1 MSGPQNGILAPLPP
15 AARYLSFSLLQGA
28 DARGALRRIAAEVDG
43 EQTVLGIGASL
54 ASALGRHVEGLTT
67 FPSFAAAAVELPN
80 TPAALWLWL
89 RGEDRA
95 ALMRRERQIEA
106 LLADTFVL
114 EHSLEGF
121 LHRGGRDLTGYEDGT
136 ENPQGDDAAAAAI
149 VAEDVATLAGS
160 SFVAVQQWLHDF
172 KRFDA
177 MPKSMQDRVIG
188 RERESNEELDDA
200 SECAHVKRTAQEN
213 FSPEAFVL
221 RRSMAWIEGERAG
234 LQFVAFGASFAAF
247 EAQLKRMSGAE
258 DGIVDGLFRFTRPLT
273 GAYFWCPPMR
283 AGAPDLR
290 LLGV

>member
-1 MSGPQNGILAPLPP
+1 MSGPQSGILAPLPP

-54 ASALGRHVEGLTT
+54 ATALGRHVEGLTT

-95 ALMRRERQIEA
+95 ALMQRERQIEA

>member
-1 MSGPQNGILAPLPP
+1 MSGPQSGILAPLPP
-15 AARYLSFSLLQGA
+15 AARYLSFSLLQGT
-28 DARGALRRIAAEVDG
+28 DARAALRRLAAEVDG
-43 EQTVLGIGASL
+43 ERCVLGIGATL
-54 ASALGRHVEGLTT
+54 ANALSRHVEGLTT
-67 FPSFAAAAVELPN
+67 FPNFSAAGVELPA

-95 ALMRRERQIEA
+95 ALLQRERHITA

-114 EHSLEGF
+114 EHSLEAFVHG
-121 LHRGGRDLTGYEDGT
+121 GGRDLTGYEDGT
-136 ENPQGDDAAAAAI
+136 ENPQGDAAVAAAI
-149 VAEDVATLAGS
+149 VAEGVPTLAGS

-172 KRFDA
+172 KRFEA
-177 MPKSMQDRVIG
+177 MPKSMQDNVIG

-200 SECAHVKRTAQEN
+200 PDCAHVKRTAQES

-221 RRSMAWIEGERAG
+221 RRSMAWIEGDRGG

-247 EAQLKRMSGAE
+247 EAQLRRMCGAE

>member
-1 MSGPQNGILAPLPP
+1 MSGPQSGILAPLPP

-43 EQTVLGIGASL
+43 EQAVLGIGASL

-67 FPSFAAAAVELPN
+67 FPSFDAAAVELPN

-95 ALMRRERQIEA
+95 ALMQRERQIEA

-213 FSPEAFVL
+213 FSPEAFVV
-221 RRSMAWIEGERAG
+221 RRSMPWIEGERAG

-290 LLGV
+290 QLGV